1 MTDAEL
7 LAAIYAAPADDAP
20 RAVYA
25 DWLQQRGDPRGEFIA
40 LQLLRAHGG
49 GTPEQADREHELV
62 TAHGPDWLAPLPI
75 AKTAAVRFERGF
87 VSACETAGF
96 LDENPAWATV
106 RDVTSVPGSDA
117 CHAQSLRV
125 LRAGDGG
132 IAQLARL
139 ARPLGVETLAWNGP
153 TYWDVAEP
161 GDGEPIAE
169 VFGRNRVLPRL
180 RRLELLGE
188 VARPTGVVAPLLLP
202 SQLAWAWSS
211 RYTPVLAELVLA
223 VDARSLA
230 RWTAAFATSRLWH
243 VELRTEGAYWR
254 PRAWR
259 AILTRDAAGALSQLE
274 LVAPPSSARGPAS
287 IEALCEGLEAL
298 LPALAAIRLVI
309 PARAWELTAADRAR
323 ITKLVATQ
331 GRTTL
336 AIETARA

>member
-7 LAAIYAAPADDAP
+7 LAAIYAAPDDDAP

-25 DWLQQRGDPRGEFIA
+25 DWLQQRGDPRGELIA
-40 LQLLRAHGG
+40 LQLLRAQGG
-49 GTPEQADREHELV
+49 GTPEQADREHELLA
-62 TAHGPDWLAPLPI
+62 AHGAGWLAPLPI
-75 AKTAAVRFERGF
+75 SEVGVRFERGF
-87 VSACETAGF
+87 VSGCDTTGF

-106 RDVTSVPGSDA
+106 SDVNSVPGRDA
-117 CHAQSLRV
+117 CHTHSLRV

-139 ARPLGVETLAWNGP
+139 ARPLAVETLAWNGP

-161 GDGEPIAE
+161 ADGDPIAE
-169 VFGRNRVLPRL
+169 VFGRIRVLPRL

-188 VARPTGVVAPLLLP
+188 VARPTGVIAPLLRP

-230 RWTAAFATSRLWH
+230 LWAAAFETSRLWR
-243 VELRTEGAYWR
+243 VELRTEGAHWL

-259 AILTRDAAGALSQLE
+259 AILTRDAAGALSQLA
-274 LVAPPSSARGPAS
+274 LVAPPSRARGPAS
-287 IEALCEGLEAL
+287 IEALCEGLAAL
-298 LPALAAIRLVI
+298 LPALTAIRLVI
-309 PARAWELTAADRAR
+309 PARAWEQTADVRAR
-323 ITKLVATQ
+323 IAKLVGKH
-331 GRTTL
+331 GRATL
-336 AIETARA
+336 AVETAPA